1 MSQPVTDVLIEFLPK
16 LPQRPSALIK
26 LACDDAE
33 SVFRNPAYRL
43 NLSDWHEPNDDG
55 TCTVC
60 FAGAV
65 MVNTLNADPE
75 SPGYPEKFWADHRAL
90 YALNDFRK
98 GGFAHLERG
107 ITTLVRRGLTA
118 NEAEKLYKSGACDI
132 DVPYPKPGTKGV
144 AFLRAMR
151 KVAAKLEAVG
161 W

>member
-1 MSQPVTDVLIEFLPK
+1 MTQAQSIESLPK

-33 SVFRNPAYRL
+33 VVYRNPKYRL
-43 NLSDWHEPNDDG
+43 DLGEWHSTLEDSLG
-55 TCTVC
+55 RCAVC

-65 MVNTLNADPE
+65 MAGTLGADPSE
-75 SPGYPEKFWADHRAL
+75 ELVPSDFGADERAL
-90 YALNDFRK
+90 AALNHFRL
-98 GGFAHLERG
+98 GGSYGVRNGVQGLLRRMLTDEEG
-107 ITTLVRRGLTA
+107 QTLLD
-118 NEAEKLYKSGACDI
+118 SGAADI
-132 DVPYPKPGTKGV
+132 EIPHPKPGTKGV